1 MNCSYLF
8 LVLALPLTD
17 AALLTPPGWR
27 SPAPP
32 RACAAA
38 SGALVFLT
46 REDGKN
52 AKLGSLLAARGVATR
67 ELPCIAFERLP
78 GFDDLRAALGAAD
91 ELGWVAI
98 TSPEAAG
105 TFLEAWRASAQPA
118 VRVASVGAGTAK
130 LLSAGGVE
138 PAFVPSKATAKTLAA
153 ELPLEAGVPPSVLY
167 PASALAARTL
177 EDGLRA
183 RGFETRRIDTYTT
196 VGATWDGAAERAAAE
211 AAVVTFASPSAVR
224 IWAERAGTAAA
235 AICIGETSAV
245 EARGV
250 GFERVIFPEKPGV
263 ESWAECVV
271 KEVGAE

>member
-1 MNCSYLF
+1 M
-8 LVLALPLTD
+8 
-17 AALLTPPGWR
+17 
-27 SPAPP
+27 
-32 RACAAA
+32 
-38 SGALVFLT
+38 
-46 REDGKN
+46 
-52 AKLGSLLAARGVATR
+52 
-67 ELPCIAFERLP
+67 
-78 GFDDLRAALGAAD
+78 
-91 ELGWVAI
+91 
-98 TSPEAAG
+98 
-105 TFLEAWRASAQPA
+105 
-118 VRVASVGAGTAK
+118 
-130 LLSAGGVE
+130 
-138 PAFVPSKATAKTLAA
+138 
-153 ELPLEAGVPPSVLY
+153 LY
-167 PASALAARTL
+167 PASALAARTR

-183 RGFETRRIDTYTT
+183 RGFKTRRIDTYTT